1 MSWAWGGGHVMNR
14 MEGMHVMGHGAWGA
28 CEGTW
33 GAGRTWGQGA
43 GYDPKEPY
51 VALKG
56 HLMAL

>member
-1 MSWAWGGGHVMNR
+1 MNR